1 MKAYLN
7 RMRRSY
13 QIYLFLLIP
22 TIYII
27 TFAYVPMVGVVI
39 ALKKYNPNDGIWG
52 SMWVGLKNFQ
62 TFFGSYMFE
71 RVLVNT
77 VKLSVYQL
85 LAGFPLPI
93 IFALFLNAVQS
104 GGFKKVVQTVTYMP
118 HFISTVVLV
127 SMLMKIFNPLTG
139 LYGKLFYSVFRNN
152 PQDLLAMPNSFV
164 HMYVWS
170 GIWQQFGWNS
180 IIYIAALAGV
190 SPDLHEAAQIDGATR
205 FQRMLHIDLPCVLPT
220 ATIMLILNFGSIM
233 GVGFEKVYLMQNDL
247 NLRTSEVIS
256 TYTYKVGLG
265 SAIGGKTDYPYATAI
280 GLFNSVVNMTLVFVM
295 NTVTRKMGETSL
307 W

>member
-1 MKAYLN
+1 MKAYLR
-7 RMRRSY
+7 RMRRNY

-22 TIYII
+22 TIYIVV
-27 TFAYVPMVGVVI
+27 FAYVPMAGI
-39 ALKKYNPNDGIWG
+39 TLAFKKYNPNLGIWG
-52 SMWVGLKNFQ
+52 SPWVGVKNFEK
-62 TFFGSYMFE
+62 FFNSYMFE

-77 VKLSVYQL
+77 LRLSIYQL

-93 IFALFLNAVQS
+93 VFALALNTVTANN
-104 GGFKKVVQTVTYMP
+104 FKKVVQTITYMP

-127 SMLMKIFNPLTG
+127 SMLLKIFNPLNG
-139 LYGKLFYSVFRNN
+139 VYGKISMWLTGAA
-152 PQDLLAMPNSFV
+152 PADLLAEPNSFI

-170 GIWQQFGWNS
+170 GVWQQFGWNS

-190 SPDLHEAAQIDGATR
+190 SPELHEAAQIDGASR
-205 FQRMLHIDLPCVLPT
+205 LQRVIHVDLPCIIPT
-220 ATIMLILNFGSIM
+220 ATIMLILNFGRVM

-265 SAIGGKTDYPYATAI
+265 SAIGGRTDYPYATAI
-280 GLFNSVVNMTLVFVM
+280 GLFNSLVNMVLVFVM
-295 NTVTRKMGETSL
+295 NGVTRRLSETSL